1 MGLSS
6 PPALGMHEIEQNGS
20 THPYINYSPYAPP
33 RWAHSICKKKDIFRS
48 ILRFDVRC
56 DFCLL
61 LLVLKAWEVFLLL
74 ERFWKHFEIFSVSQS
89 LRKSLLLSASIFILL
104 CASLWQRRGGALSF
118 LFSPNFCKHRAS
130 STGSYKDTFHYNINV
145 LSLLIACTPPTL
157 WCLLPTVIWHCSC
170 LNYKWNPNLLWGY

>member
-1 MGLSS
+1 MLHLDEHIQS
-6 PPALGMHEIEQNGS
+6 A
-20 THPYINYSPYAPP
+20 
-33 RWAHSICKKKDIFRS
+33 KKKDIFRS